1 VELGP
6 EFPRACRVIGIEE
19 ATVVGIVSKQSL
31 STSAYGEKRVVSA
44 GGAGQIKSQEGG
56 RFKEEITIAE
66 IF

>member
-1 VELGP
+1 
-6 EFPRACRVIGIEE
+6 
-19 ATVVGIVSKQSL
+19 VVGIVSKQSL

-56 RFKEEITIAE
+56 RFREGITIAE